1 MARIFLDPGH
11 GGTETGAVNKYT
23 LEKNINLVVAL
34 EAKRILELNQQTVGI
49 SRTTDATIN
58 LTTRCNMAK
67 DFKADLL
74 VSIHHNANNGVSKDG
89 EIYHSIVG
97 GIGKNMA
104 EAIATEFRAIGQPT
118 KLLTRESTK
127 YPGKDYYTMIGTP
140 EMPAIIT
147 EFGYMDNAAD
157 FIQFD
162 EESEL
167 LKEGYAIAAG
177 LLKHLGITTIVTQTV
192 ETHKHWA
199 EEPYAFCISKGM
211 KIHEK
216 RFDDNITRGEAVALA
231 AQILGLMK

>member
-11 GGTETGAVNKYT
+11 GGTETGAVNKYA
-23 LEKNINLVVAL
+23 LEKNINLVVAM
-34 EAKRILELNQQTVGI
+34 EVKRILELNQQTVGI
-49 SRTTDATIN
+49 SRTTDAAIG

-74 VSIHHNANNGVSKDG
+74 VSIHHNANNGVAKDG

-97 GIGKNMA
+97 GAGKVLA
-104 EAIATEFRAIGQPT
+104 EFIATEFRAVGQPT

-127 YPGKDYYTMIGTP
+127 YPGQDYYTMIGVP
-140 EMPAIIT
+140 AMPSIIT
-147 EFGYMDNAAD
+147 EFGYMDNAND

-177 LLKHLGITTIVTQTV
+177 ILKYAGITTIVTKNV
-192 ETHKHWA
+192 ETLKHWA
-199 EEPYAFCISKGM
+199 EDSYAFCLSRGM

-216 RFDDNITRGEAVALA
+216 RFDDKLTRGEAVAIA